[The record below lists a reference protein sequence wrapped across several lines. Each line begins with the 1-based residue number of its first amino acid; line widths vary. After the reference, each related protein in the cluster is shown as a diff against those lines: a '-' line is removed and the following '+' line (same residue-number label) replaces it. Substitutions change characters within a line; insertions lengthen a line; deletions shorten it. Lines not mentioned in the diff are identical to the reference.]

1 MRPLFN
7 KMFKISGERMGDNQK
22 SIKQM
27 RQKNNNNTITR
38 KHNKT

>member
-27 RQKNNNNTITR
+27 RYKKKQQHNN
-38 KHNKT
+38 KKTQ